1 MDRAGRYVLGLMDE
15 DERERAERDL
25 EVDPAFREAM
35 VLIAERMHV
44 FDKAKPTAS
53 EALADNHDPWRLI
66 KDRIDAMPQMR
77 PIDGK
82 LLPPPPNVAVDAV
95 PRGGAVPAAST
106 GQKPDS
112 ADKTATFG
120 RRKTDVFKV
129 PVTVQEPEV
138 KRMWL
143 DASRSAIAI
152 KLAMA
157 LVIAFALGYVAGRM

>member
-1 MDRAGRYVLGLMDE
+1 MGDAGDRMDRAGRYVLGLMDE

-53 EALADNHDPWRLI
+53 EASTDNHDPWRLI

-77 PIDGK
+77 ASDGSSP
-82 LLPPPPNVAVDAV
+82 LVAVVPDPRAFPDAEAKRDPEKSV
-95 PRGGAVPAAST
+95 
-106 GQKPDS
+106 
-112 ADKTATFG
+112 TFG

-129 PVTVQEPEV
+129 PVTMPEV
-138 KRMWL
+138 TRVGLHSVPGRM
-143 DASRSAIAI
+143 AM